1 MDSSEEHRKTAELT
15 MRIRP
20 DLKTRLEKLKMQQD
34 RSVAW
39 LVERCIEA
47 YLPVLEAQAL
57 QGPGPSRPLGPGS
70 RIGSADQVGKLPAFR
85 RKKK

>member
-1 MDSSEEHRKTAELT
+1 MDSSEEHKKTAELT

-20 DLKTRLEKLKMQQD
+20 DLKVRLEELKVKQD

-47 YLPVLEAQAL
+47 YLPALEAQATQSADGARL
-57 QGPGPSRPLGPGS
+57 GS
-70 RIGSADQVGKLPAFR
+70 RADRTSQVGKLPAFR
-85 RKKK
+85 RTKK

>member
-1 MDSSEEHRKTAELT
+1 MDSEEHRKTAELT

-20 DLKTRLEKLKMQQD
+20 DLKVRLEKLKVKQD

-47 YLPVLEAQAL
+47 HLPILEAQAVHGE
-57 QGPGPSRPLGPGS
+57 GPRHPGLGS
-70 RIGSADQVGKLPAFR
+70 RTGSISQVGKLPAFR
-85 RKKK
+85 RTKK